1 MIEIALFEHWKKTEL
16 EQGRRITVA
25 EVVRETGLQRN
36 TIQGLLDG
44 ETTRLDTHV
53 LDGLCRYFDVPAGTV
68 PFLQYVPDTHERG
81 NHAG

>member
-1 MIEIALFEHWKKTEL
+1 MIKIALFEYWKKTEL

-44 ETTRLDTHV
+44 ETSRFDAPV
-53 LDGLCRYFDVPAGTV
+53 LDALCAYFGVPSGTPI
-68 PFLQYVPDTHERG
+68 PFLVYVSD